1 MCLLCLPVFLFLVF
15 LLEQKFTREAPKG
28 DLDVL
33 IQPLLE
39 HCNSEKMN
47 TWLGEQ
53 NTSSTCLHFF
63 SQIFFLSKLLL
74 ALAVHFNQVKRQSE
88 LQSL

>member
-1 MCLLCLPVFLFLVF
+1 MSEFIVYNMIAVKVVVMYMFCGC
-15 LLEQKFTREAPKG
+15 EQKFTKEAPKG

-47 TWLGEQ
+47 TWLGEW
-53 NTSSTCLHFF
+53 NTNQILQHYFCHFSISLHCCFCLTH
-63 SQIFFLSKLLL
+63 LTR
-74 ALAVHFNQVKRQSE
+74 VY
-88 LQSL
+88 